1 MPTPTAVR
9 GKARSNSLPT
19 SFGPDKLFQLF
30 TGLPVP
36 DPVTFVISPSYL
48 DRPNMYP
55 RQATL
60 LKIIFL
66 RLDLLTEY
74 DHSVIDEWEQSFRET
89 GNNGIVPGVRDRMA
103 KLREQGRKW
112 FRETLLVMGRRAGK
126 GHVSGLSMAYVL
138 WNYMAKGDPQKHY
151 GVDRDKKLVAMV
163 FAGKRDQAK
172 ATVWQDAVNYIT
184 GSVCFA
190 PYIRAPLQAEK
201 LSVYAP
207 NDFLRMKKRAE
218 QGMNPDDINMATFE
232 LVPKESTLMAGRG
245 PTSFCLDPSTPV
257 LTTDLRWKPI
267 GELEAGEHL
276 IGLDE
281 YPERKGAQRKL
292 RDAEVLK
299 VWRTRKEALR
309 LTFADGSS
317 VVCSKDHRWLVRDMG
332 KGGATHWRTAGRM
345 NVGNHIKS
353 LVDPGEGVAPRGG
366 VTPSGRVRPDSYKT
380 IVSIEE
386 LPEQELVDIETST
399 RTFVANGLISHNCQ
413 AYDEMAHVVASG
425 ANRAAED
432 VYAAATPSLDQFGHD
447 AFIIEPSSPWQM
459 LGQFYVNYQNSLM
472 EDEDGEPVY
481 PEMLM
486 IQLASWDIY
495 KDWER
500 AHEIAVFPEGFTGDH
515 GEYEN
520 RPPVYF
526 DPLRGAIQ
534 AYDDQMARLEQ
545 SNPETF
551 KVERRSHFAVALD
564 AYLNEKKVFEIFK
577 PWTGRDSYFG
587 GPELGMQTRGRLDID
602 YKAHGDPSK
611 VNANFGLAM
620 AHAEPGPDNRLHVVF
635 DKIHHFEPKDFT
647 DHTIDYDQ
655 VEAWIWDNMLST
667 FMPTE
672 MTFDQFNSAQVIQR
686 LAKRSRSAPLPK
698 VTSVYEKT
706 ATKQHNWRRAE
717 IFKTAVNMGWVHA
730 PEYEQ
735 AELELRF
742 LQEKNGVVDHPDS
755 GPVQTKDVAD
765 AMMECV
771 MALIGDQIVSL
782 RSELGAMR
790 PVGGLQGG
798 SEPFPGMSRND
809 DFSNAPR
816 TQDQIFQQLGGLGRS
831 RGVRQDMGRGGP
843 RSRGS
848 HYR

>member
-1 MPTPTAVR
+1 MAAQSAVRAKPRPSVLPTA
-9 GKARSNSLPT
+9 
-19 SFGPDKLFQLF
+19 FGPDKLFQLF

-36 DPVTFVISPSYL
+36 DPITFVLSPDYL

-60 LKIIFL
+60 LKVIFL

-74 DHSVIDEWEQSFRET
+74 DHRVIDEWEESFRQN
-89 GNNGIVPGVRDRMA
+89 GNNGIVPGVRRRMA
-103 KLREQGRKW
+103 KLRKEGRKW

-126 GHVSGLSMAYVL
+126 GHISGLSMSYVL
-138 WNYMAKGDPQKHY
+138 WNYMAKGDPQRYY
-151 GVDRDKKLVAMV
+151 GVDRDKKLQAMV

-184 GSVCFA
+184 GSTCFA

-232 LVPKESTLMAGRG
+232 IVPKESTLMAGRG
-245 PTSFCLDPSTPV
+245 PTSF
-257 LTTDLRWKPI
+257 
-267 GELEAGEHL
+267 
-276 IGLDE
+276 
-281 YPERKGAQRKL
+281 
-292 RDAEVLK
+292 
-299 VWRTRKEALR
+299 
-309 LTFADGSS
+309 
-317 VVCSKDHRWLVRDMG
+317 M
-332 KGGATHWRTAGRM
+332 
-345 NVGNHIKS
+345 
-353 LVDPGEGVAPRGG
+353 
-366 VTPSGRVRPDSYKT
+366 
-380 IVSIEE
+380 
-386 LPEQELVDIETST
+386 
-399 RTFVANGLISHNCQ
+399 Q

-425 ANRAAED
+425 ANRSAEE
-432 VYAAATPSLDQFGHD
+432 VYTAATPSLDQFGFD
-447 AFIIEPSSPWQM
+447 GFIIEPSSPWQM
-459 LGQFYVNYQNSLM
+459 LGQFYINYCNSLLM
-472 EDEDGEPVY
+472 DEDDEPVY

-486 IQLASWDIY
+486 IQLASWEIY
-495 KDWER
+495 EDWEI
-500 AHEIAVFPEGFTGDH
+500 AHTIPVFPEGYTGDL

-520 RPPVYF
+520 RPTLYF
-526 DPLRGAIQ
+526 QELRGAIQ
-534 AYDDQMARLEQ
+534 TYDDQMARLEQ

-564 AYLNEKKVFEIFK
+564 AYLNEAKVKQIFQ
-577 PWTGRDSYFG
+577 PWDGRHEHYG
-587 GPELGMQTRGRLDID
+587 QPQLGMQEKGRLDLD

-611 VNANFGLAM
+611 SNANFGLAI

-635 DKIHHFEPKDFT
+635 DKIHHFAPMDFT
-647 DHTIDYDQ
+647 DHIVDYDL
-655 VEAWIWDNMLST
+655 VETWIWDNMLRP

-686 LAKRSRSAPLPK
+686 LAKKSRQSGLPK
-698 VTSVYEKT
+698 TTQVYEKT
-706 ATKQHNWRRAE
+706 ATRQHNWKRAE

-730 PEYEQ
+730 PYYEQ

-782 RSELGAMR
+782 RKELGSMR
-790 PVGGLQGG
+790 PQGAMQGG
-798 SEPFPGMSRND
+798 MEPFPGMSRSD
-809 DFSNAPR
+809 DMSNRPM
-816 TQDQIFQQLGGLGRS
+816 TQNQVFQQLGGFGRA
-831 RGVRQDMGRGGP
+831 RGMRPDFHRSGP
-843 RSRGS
+843 RSRGF
-848 HYR
+848 RG